1 MRSHREEGEARSPVP
16 GFPALI
22 VGREAPAAAKVFR
35 VAGRPDRVAAHRA
48 PPYVESFTMH
58 RSNGGADVTFT
69 EWEEAKAHAAG
80 DTRMRLNGYPAA
92 DHPGCGTGSALDLV
106 VEDDELGKLGNLAYG
121 LRQQLGSDGGHAAA
135 ASGEAATSLTGEGLD
150 MGAALGDLN
159 EAWETKLK
167 TLKDAC
173 GQLSDH
179 LDYTRAAHHK
189 DEDKI
194 TGAMSSIATLDDRI
208 K

>member
-1 MRSHREEGEARSPVP
+1 
-16 GFPALI
+16 
-22 VGREAPAAAKVFR
+22 
-35 VAGRPDRVAAHRA
+35 
-48 PPYVESFTMH
+48 MH

-80 DTRMRLNGYPAA
+80 DTRMRLNGYSAA
-92 DHPGCGTGSALDLV
+92 DHPGCGTGGALDLV
-106 VEDDELGKLGNLAYG
+106 VEDDELGKLGNMAYG
-121 LRQQLGSDGGHAAA
+121 LRRQLGADGGHAAT

-179 LDYTRAAHHK
+179 LDYTRAEHDK

-194 TGAMSSIATLDDRI
+194 KGAMSSIATLDDRI

>member
-1 MRSHREEGEARSPVP
+1 M
-16 GFPALI
+16 
-22 VGREAPAAAKVFR
+22 
-35 VAGRPDRVAAHRA
+35 
-48 PPYVESFTMH
+48 
-58 RSNGGADVTFT
+58 TFT

-92 DHPGCGTGSALDLV
+92 DHPGGGSGGSLDLV
-106 VEDDELGKLGNLAYG
+106 VKDDELGKLGHLAYG
-121 LRQQLGSDGGHAAA
+121 LRQQLSSDGGHAAT

-173 GQLSDH
+173 GQLSEH
-179 LDYTRAAHHK
+179 LDYTRTASNR

-194 TGAMSSIATLDDRI
+194 TEAMSSIATLDDRI